1 MPILRINQLHEIY
14 LQCGLRVRNNKPLL
28 NILSETFAKSTKVYY
43 LCSVI
48 KRKGRNEEETKI
60 KGT

>member
-1 MPILRINQLHEIY
+1 M
-14 LQCGLRVRNNKPLL
+14 
-28 NILSETFAKSTKVYY
+28 LSETFAKSTKVYY

-48 KRKGRNEEETKI
+48 KKKGRNEEETKI